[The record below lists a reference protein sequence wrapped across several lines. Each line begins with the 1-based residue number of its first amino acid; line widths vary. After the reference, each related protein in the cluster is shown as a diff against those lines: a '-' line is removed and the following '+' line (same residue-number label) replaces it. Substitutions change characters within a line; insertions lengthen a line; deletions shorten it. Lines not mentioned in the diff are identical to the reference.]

1 MKATR
6 RVRLGRWLLLIAIL
20 GVVAVSPVAVF
31 GDGGTDD
38 PNPGPI
44 TTYGSS
50 YALSPMGAAVYG
62 SFLVLDALY

>member
-20 GVVAVSPVAVF
+20 GVVALSPAV
-31 GDGGTDD
+31 GMSDGNGDD
-38 PNPGPI
+38 PQPGPI